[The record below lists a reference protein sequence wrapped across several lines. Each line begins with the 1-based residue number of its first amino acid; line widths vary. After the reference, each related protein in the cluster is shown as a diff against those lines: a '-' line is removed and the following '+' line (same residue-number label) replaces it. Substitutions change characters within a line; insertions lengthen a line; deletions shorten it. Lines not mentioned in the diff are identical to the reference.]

1 MKIGNNLLMQ
11 SAPQPDCRRTHAP
24 SSTKNKKRE
33 RDPEMHS
40 VAKGNQW
47 FFGMRCHIGVD
58 VASGLVHSVVS
69 TAANVHEL
77 NTAAD
82 RLHGEE
88 KVVYGDSGH
97 LGIEKRE
104 EFEDSPCQFRI
115 AMRPGQR
122 RALPDT
128 PEGRLE
134 NLFETAKAHLR
145 AKVEHPFRVIKR
157 QFSFQKTRYR
167 GIQKNDHKLK
177 MLFALANLYKIRQRI
192 PATA

>member
-1 MKIGNNLLMQ
+1 MLFR
-11 SAPQPDCRRTHAP
+11 S
-24 SSTKNKKRE
+24 
-33 RDPEMHS
+33 
-40 VAKGNQW
+40 
-47 FFGMRCHIGVD
+47 
-58 VASGLVHSVVS
+58 
-69 TAANVHEL
+69 AANVHEL
-77 NTAAD
+77 NTAAE

-128 PEGRLE
+128 PEGWLE
-134 NLFETAKAHLR
+134 GLLETAKAHLR

-157 QFSFQKTRYR
+157 QFGFRKTRYR
-167 GIQKNDHKLK
+167 GIRKNDHKLK
-177 MLFALANLYKIRQRI
+177 MLFALANLYKIRQRR